1 MKFSRFFG
9 QYDPAGK
16 RIGETILSDRFHLR
30 SGLHAALIAFFA
42 LAAPLSSALATP
54 WPKSDIPADP
64 AVTFGVL
71 PNGMRY
77 AIQHNATPSGEVS
90 MRLRIDAGSLQE
102 EKDQRGL
109 AHFLEHMA
117 FRGSAHVADNETQ
130 KILERIGLAF
140 GSDTNA
146 STDQEETVYQFDLPR
161 SDDVSVDTA
170 LDLLHEI
177 ATSLTLDPAAAKTE
191 AGVVLSELRL
201 RELPPAK
208 ASDARLKFL
217 LQDEHASQSPI
228 GEPDV
233 IAKASIERIRDF
245 YHAYYRPERA
255 TLIIAGDIDPAN
267 VQDKITKVFAGWRDE
282 GAAGRD
288 PKLNIPLS
296 RGLEAQTFDGKGVG
310 NTLLLAW
317 TAGPEA
323 KPETIATE
331 KDAVIEDI
339 ALSILNRRYRDAAVM
354 PDRPFTRAGISRG
367 QEYQAVRLATLSI
380 GHEPGQWRRALIEAE
395 KMRLDILEKG
405 VTQAELDRVLTEL
418 RANYE
423 QRAKSEATKPSR
435 AIVNSILQAVE
446 ENEVY
451 TSDTRDF
458 AAVEA
463 DTKGLTVETVNKALR
478 AAFQGGGPLIFA
490 AGEKPVEGGEAA
502 VKAAFLEAEKADRSA
517 GPVQAE
523 VKPWPYTAFGT
534 PGQVVSTQTVADV
547 GATYLRFANGVR
559 LTVRPSQFSRNQ
571 IEVSIKIGNGRL
583 DLPRDKATVAW
594 AAGTLTAG
602 GLKDLTATEIGRTLT
617 GRHTGAG
624 FGIAD
629 DSFSLAGGTTPEDL
643 NLEMQLLA
651 AYVTQP
657 GFRPDAFERSRTAYA
672 ERLRQAG
679 TNPQAVMGLKL
690 AEVLHDGDKRWAS
703 PTLAEVQA
711 ARPEELRALLQP
723 VLDKGAIEIVI
734 VGDTSVEKAVAA
746 VAATFGALP
755 QRDENRVYANP
766 ANTTR
771 FPGGA
776 PAVRL
781 PTELAGQE
789 IVAVMWP
796 THGRFPDIQDD
807 VTQALL
813 SDIMSDRLFN
823 KLRGMGTVYTAQAAS
838 TSSKIFD
845 YGYIEALAQL
855 QPEAVQAFHD
865 TLAAIV
871 ADMQAGG
878 VTEDEIN
885 RARTPALEELRKARE
900 TNAYWLQV
908 LEDTAQHPEK
918 LELVRK
924 YEASLQSVTLADIQ
938 AAAKKYLSEP
948 KALKLSVGPET

>member
-1 MKFSRFFG
+1 M
-9 QYDPAGK
+9 
-16 RIGETILSDRFHLR
+16 SDHPR
-30 SGLHAALIAFFA
+30 SGLRAALLAFFV
-42 LAAPLSSALATP
+42 LATPLSSALATP

-64 AVTFGVL
+64 AVTLGVL

-90 MRLRIDAGSLQE
+90 MRLRIAAGAVQE

-117 FRGSAHVADNETQ
+117 FRGSAHVADGEMSKSLQ
-130 KILERIGLAF
+130 RLGLAF

-161 SDDVSVDTA
+161 SDDASVDTA

-177 ATSLTLDPAAAKTE
+177 GANLTLDPAAAKTE
-191 AGVVLSELRL
+191 AGVVLSELKL
-201 RELPPAK
+201 RELPSFQA
-208 ASDARLKFL
+208 AQARLNFL
-217 LQDEHASQSPI
+217 FKDERATQLANGDP
-228 GEPDV
+228 EV

-255 TLIIAGDIDPAN
+255 TLIIVGDIDPAK
-267 VQDKITKVFAGWRDE
+267 VVDKITKVFGVWRGEARAGS
-282 GAAGRD
+282 D

-296 RGLEAQTFDGKGVG
+296 RGLETQTFDGKGIG
-310 NTLLLAW
+310 NTVSLTW

-323 KPETIATE
+323 KPEDLKAE
-331 KDAVIEDI
+331 KSELIEEIGLAV
-339 ALSILNRRYRDAAVM
+339 LNRRYRDMAVT
-354 PDRPFTRAGISRG
+354 PERPFTRASISRG
-367 QEYQAVRLATLSI
+367 QEYQAVRMAVLSV
-380 GHEPGQWRRALIEAE
+380 GYEPGEWRKALVEAE

-405 VTQAELDRVLTEL
+405 VTQAELDRVVTEL
-418 RANYE
+418 RSTFE
-423 QRAKSEATKPSR
+423 QRAQSEPTRPSR
-435 AIVNSILQAVE
+435 GIVNGILQSLDE
-446 ENEVY
+446 KEVY
-451 TSDTRDF
+451 TSNTRDL
-458 AAVEA
+458 AAFNE
-463 DTKGLTVETVNKALR
+463 DIKGLTIETVNKALR
-478 AAFQGGGPLIFA
+478 SAFQGGGALIFA
-490 AGEKPVEGGEAA
+490 AGEKPVEGGAEA

-517 GPVQAE
+517 VTTQAE
-523 VKPWPYTAFGT
+523 TKPWPYTNFGA
-534 PGQVVSTQTVADV
+534 PGRVVSTQAVADV

-559 LTVRPSQFSRNQ
+559 LTVRPSQFSLSQ

-583 DLPRDKATVAW
+583 DLPHDRNTVAW

-629 DSFSLAGGTTPEDL
+629 DSFSLSGGTTPEDL

-651 AYVTQP
+651 AYVSQP

-672 ERLRQAG
+672 ERLRQAA

-703 PTLAEVQA
+703 PTLAEVEA
-711 ARPEELRALLQP
+711 AKPEDLRAMLQP

-734 VGDTSVEKAVAA
+734 VGDTTVEKAVAA

-755 QRDENRVYANP
+755 PRDENRVYAGP

-771 FPGGA
+771 FPAGGA
-776 PAVRL
+776 PPVRL
-781 PTELAGQE
+781 PTERAGQE

-807 VTQALL
+807 VTQALM
-813 SDIMSDRLFN
+813 SDIMSDRLFD
-823 KLRGMGTVYTAQAAS
+823 KLRGMGTVYTAQAGS
-838 TSSKIFD
+838 SSSKIFD

-855 QPEAVQAFHD
+855 QPEAAQAFHD

-871 ADMQAGG
+871 TDLQAGG
-878 VTEDEIN
+878 VTEDELT

-900 TNAYWLQV
+900 SNAYWLQV

-918 LELVRK
+918 LDLARK
-924 YEASLQSVTLADIQ
+924 YDASLRAVTLADIQ

-948 KALKLSVGPET
+948 KALKLSVGPDA